1 MDPGPAKIPLNQEG
15 TMPEFR
21 QKPQVYLQT

>member
-15 TMPEFR
+15 TMPEFC
-21 QKPQVYLQT
+21 QKLRVYLQT